1 MRDRWL
7 LLAPARVHE
16 QAAHC
21 VAALAYGLSRDADLD
36 PWLSERVDGAIDM
49 LVRRDGEAVNDRA
62 PGASLGPAVQ
72 ASAAYLATLLST
84 DPETAFEAATRFN
97 HLPAR
102 TRETYVRL
110 LVENRSI
117 AECLELGLGPLED
130 LRDRA
135 LRAVNYLLG
144 KAHHG

>member
-21 VAALAYGLSRDADLD
+21 VAALAYGLSRDTDLD
-36 PWLSERVDGAIDM
+36 AWLSERVDGAIDM

-72 ASAAYLATLLST
+72 ASAA
-84 DPETAFEAATRFN
+84 FEAATRFN
-97 HLPAR
+97 HLPPR